1 LWSDC
6 KTACDVWNPNTQRK
20 EPKPRVYN
28 GNFVTV
34 PTNLLAAGDGCV
46 CDWAGCGSKDWA
58 AANLCRGQCNN
69 GEGICAQCFP
79 SSAAASVQLPDG
91 TVVTR
96 AMKHLNVGDAVLT
109 QRGFSK
115 IFAFMD
121 HMPDSEAEYVQL
133 QTSSGYELSLTA
145 DHIVYA
151 HAGRTPVLAGSIVKG
166 DTLWTTAGADAD
178 FIPSRVVSVQ
188 SKLELGM
195 HAPLTHEGSLVV
207 NGVLSSS
214 YAKVKSL
221 RWGDHVIVSGHDL
234 NKYMHEPLR
243 IACSA
248 IPSLCDREWH
258 SAEGRHVWTQF
269 ILDKFGCL
277 AAMNQAHSDL
287 EAALLARPSAL
298 SWLAGFAQLGVAL
311 LLLAVFDPASRVL
324 SLAILAGA
332 CLLARRRGNA
342 GKA

>member
-1 LWSDC
+1 
-6 KTACDVWNPNTQRK
+6 
-20 EPKPRVYN
+20 
-28 GNFVTV
+28 
-34 PTNLLAAGDGCV
+34 
-46 CDWAGCGSKDWA
+46 
-58 AANLCRGQCNN
+58 
-69 GEGICAQCFP
+69 
-79 SSAAASVQLPDG
+79 
-91 TVVTR
+91 
-96 AMKHLNVGDAVLT
+96 MKHLNVGDAVLT

-133 QTSSGYELSLTA
+133 QTASGYELSLTA

-151 HAGRTPVLAGSIVKG
+151 HEGRTPVLAGSIVEG

-269 ILDKFGCL
+269 ILDRFGWL
-277 AAMNQAHSDL
+277 AAMNHAHSDL

-298 SWLAGFAQLGVAL
+298 SWLAGSAQLGAAL
-311 LLLAVFDPASRVL
+311 LLSAVFDPASRVS